1 MVNKIKLK
9 SPAKVNLILEIL
21 GKRDD
26 GYHEI
31 KTLLQKINIF
41 DTLLFSLEKESGIFI
56 EMNHPRLPKGK
67 ENLIYKAAELIF
79 RRYKLKV
86 GLKVRINKIIPIGS
100 GLGGGSSN
108 AATTLKALNLLLDL
122 ELSKKTLINM
132 GREIGADVTFF
143 LHEGSAIGSGIGDRV
158 KRVSL
163 PHLWY
168 ILIYPNFEVST
179 EWAYK
184 NFLLTKSQFH
194 LKLHT
199 SLNDIYR
206 ISSILKN
213 DLEKVVLKR
222 YPEIEEMKQILISNG
237 ALGASMTGSGP
248 TVFGIFN
255 GIRETDKAFEKI
267 EKLIKKKGWTIF
279 KAHGIN

>member
-9 SPAKVNLILEIL
+9 SPAKVNLTLEIL

-31 KTLLQKINIF
+31 KTLLQKINIY
-41 DTLLFSLEKESGIFI
+41 DTLQFSLENGSGIFI
-56 EMNHPRLPKGK
+56 ETNHPRLPKGK
-67 ENLIYKAAELIF
+67 ENLVYKAAELIF

-86 GLKVRINKIIPIGS
+86 GLKVKIKKIIPIGS

-108 AATTLKALNLLLDL
+108 AATTLKALNLLLGLDI
-122 ELSKKTLINM
+122 SKKTLRNM
-132 GREIGADVTFF
+132 GREIGADVPFF

-158 KRVSL
+158 KGVSL

-184 NFLLTKSQFH
+184 NFLLTKSHFH

-213 DLEKVVLKR
+213 DLEKVVSKR

-255 GIRETDKAFEKI
+255 GRRETDKALEKI
-267 EKLIKKKGWTIF
+267 EKLIKEKGWTIF